1 MGITH
6 QVEEKGESKVK
17 CVACAEVILAEAKLC
32 KHCGTLQDDA
42 RFNTPLKEEENQSI
56 EKTVEKPVCIRC
68 LKKLQVSDHSLCV
81 ECIED
86 LDDFE
91 SVVFQKGRNISLC
104 PKCELF
110 IFDKGQ
116 STFCHVCTREA
127 EPQTSNLWISWWA
140 QILFVLGSFALP
152 DTFSDVR
159 VFIYNVSAQVFGWNV
174 LLSLAFGIAVF
185 ARRRRAKR
193 HRVISWLYSSLTFG
207 SIALFFVIF
216 IVLLVTS

>member
-1 MGITH
+1 MD
-6 QVEEKGESKVK
+6 ERNAK

-32 KHCGTLQDDA
+32 RHCGTLQNDE
-42 RFNTPLKEEENQSI
+42 RFAV
-56 EKTVEKPVCIRC
+56 TVAPTKANLVNKSEKPACLRC
-68 LKKLQVSDHSLCV
+68 LKKLKVSDHSLCV

-86 LDDFE
+86 LDNFE
-91 SVVFQKGRNISLC
+91 SVVFQKGRNITLC

-110 IFDKGQ
+110 IFDNAQ
-116 STFCHVCTREA
+116 SDFCHICTREA

-193 HRVISWLYSSLTFG
+193 HRVTSWFYSSLTFG
-207 SIALFFVIF
+207 SIALFFAIF
-216 IVLLVTS
+216 IVLMVTSGS